1 VVGLTYQPLVD
12 FTYQPLVGFAV
23 FLIGMRKIGIPLL
36 VGLTYQVRGS
46 LVGLTGQVRSS
57 LVGLVGLTG
66 QVGGSLVGLTYQPLV
81 GFAIPPI
88 RMGTVLLVGLTG
100 QVGGSLVQALEE
112 LVERKGSLV
121 GRGAAVLVWVG
132 NPDGSP
138 NIGQIFQGFLFQ
150 PGQIY
155 AIIEAVARFAWVDP
169 LLYVYET

>member
-1 VVGLTYQPLVD
+1 MGTVL
-12 FTYQPLVGFAV
+12 
-23 FLIGMRKIGIPLL
+23 
-36 VGLTYQVRGS
+36 
-46 LVGLTGQVRSS
+46 
-57 LVGLVGLTG
+57 LVGLTG
-66 QVGGSLVGLTYQPLV
+66 QVGGSLVGLTGQPLV

-100 QVGGSLVQALEE
+100 QVGSSLVGLTGQVGSSLVQALEE
-112 LVERKGSLV
+112 LVEREGSLV